1 MQPTRLY
8 TILFLLG
15 VLLTIVLSDATW
27 FDIDNDDQREIS
39 KRDLFHR
46 HHHKD
51 HHDQSDVTQPRQCVR
66 CKFSLINCCYP
77 NICVKRRFRTD
88 KCLRVKG

>member
-1 MQPTRLY
+1 MQPTRLF

-46 HHHKD
+46 HHH
-51 HHDQSDVTQPRQCVR
+51 HREDQNDVTQPRQCVR
-66 CKFSLINCCYP
+66 CKFSLFRCCYP